1 MQKITIEIP
10 DEFYDELKETAEALD
25 SDVAG
30 ALTLAYQHFSQTEA
44 LDSAIEG
51 IERSTTSDED
61 LIEFTEIKEELDID
75 LNFHPLAME
84 ELTSLE
90 PDDQVELIG
99 QLIERLSQPN
109 VSLDGIDIILKDG
122 ESSSLLLSSFEF
134 GDIVYRISD
143 EMISIY
149 HLSLLEDLD
158 DENFLD
164 DEDEDDDFD
173 DDEYE
178 EIDELGDDEFE
189 FGEEEDED

>member
-1 MQKITIEIP
+1 MEKITIEIP
-10 DEFYDELKETAEALD
+10 KEFYDELKETAEALG

-99 QLIERLSQPN
+99 QLIERLSQPH

-122 ESSSLLLSSFEF
+122 ETSSLLLSSFEF

-149 HLSLLEDLD
+149 HLSLIEDLD
-158 DENFLD
+158 DEHL

-173 DDEYE
+173 EDEYE